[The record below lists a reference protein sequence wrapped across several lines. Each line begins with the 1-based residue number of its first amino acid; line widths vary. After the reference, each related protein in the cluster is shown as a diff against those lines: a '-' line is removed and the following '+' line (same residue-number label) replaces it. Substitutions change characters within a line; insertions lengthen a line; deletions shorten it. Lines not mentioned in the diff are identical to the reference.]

1 MQKGLSGGGDSM
13 KQIEIIINILE
24 KSIQK
29 NGDKPLTLSHL
40 KNILGMAA
48 NVSEQENSMLY
59 DCVDPNE

>member
-1 MQKGLSGGGDSM
+1 M